1 MFSIPNLILGII
13 GISGGIA
20 ITYYAYYINHHLLFL
35 GWVEQKWGPGMGT
48 TAYRLIGLAVTI
60 FGFFVL
66 IGRIDLFTAAFGGG
80 GGSSPT
86 SSQRVQVQQAP
97 SGGGLLS
104 Q

>member
-1 MFSIPNLILGII
+1 MFSIPNIIFGII

-60 FGFFVL
+60 FGFLVL
-66 IGRIDLFTAAFGGG
+66 IGRIDLFSAAFGSGG
-80 GGSSPT
+80 ATPT

>member
-1 MFSIPNLILGII
+1 MFSIPNVIFGLI
-13 GISGGIA
+13 GISGGVA

-66 IGRIDLFTAAFGGG
+66 IGRIDLFTAAFGGS
-80 GGSSPT
+80 GSTPT

-97 SGGGLLS
+97 GGGGLLS